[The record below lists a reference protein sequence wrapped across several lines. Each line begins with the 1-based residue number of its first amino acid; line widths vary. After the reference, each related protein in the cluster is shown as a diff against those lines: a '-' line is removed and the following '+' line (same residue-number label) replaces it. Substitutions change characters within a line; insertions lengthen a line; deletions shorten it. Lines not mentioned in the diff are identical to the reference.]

1 MKPSFDELLR
11 RLFMN
16 KDELIALNNYL
27 WDDDKEALR
36 RMMLIIIDNGKTHR
50 KMKELYPNE
59 YRRTFK
65 GTLRFDYGKQMY
77 VVEHEDDD

>member
-16 KDELIALNNYL
+16 EDELIALKNYF
-27 WDDDKEALR
+27 WDEDREALR
-36 RMMLIIIDNGKTHR
+36 RMMRIIIDNGKTHR
-50 KMKELYPNE
+50 KMKELYPDE

-65 GTLRFDYGKQMY
+65 GNLRFNCGKRMC